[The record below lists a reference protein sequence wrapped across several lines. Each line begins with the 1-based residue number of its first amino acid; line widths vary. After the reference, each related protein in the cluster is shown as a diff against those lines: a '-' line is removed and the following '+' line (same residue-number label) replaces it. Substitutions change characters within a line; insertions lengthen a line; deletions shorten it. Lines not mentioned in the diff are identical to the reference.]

1 MAVLATYAGRQA
13 GSWCSSPH
21 SIACRRA
28 ENGILVAIATHDEPC
43 KRLIE
48 ANGTAVRDV
57 GCVNTRDLA
66 SHDASTDRGELVA
79 SLDLQLDLPSG
90 QKANGC
96 FNQRTVGR
104 DIDDRHF
111 VSWTHARLMNA
122 ELRDSPC
129 SCGETT
135 VG

>member
-1 MAVLATYAGRQA
+1 MAVPPTCACRPA
-13 GSWCSSPH
+13 GSWCSSPPP
-21 SIACRRA
+21 IAGRRA
-28 ENGILVAIATHDEPC
+28 ENDILVAIAIHDEPC

-57 GCVNTRDLA
+57 GCVNTRDMA
-66 SHDASTDRGELVA
+66 SHDASTDRRELIA
-79 SLDLQLDLPSG
+79 SLDLQLDLPSW

-96 FNQRTVGR
+96 FDQRAVSG

-111 VSWTHARLMNA
+111 VSWTHACLQNA
-122 ELRDSPC
+122 QLRDSTSSP
-129 SCGETT
+129 GETT

>member
-1 MAVLATYAGRQA
+1 MVVPATCACRPA
-13 GSWCSSPH
+13 GSWCSSLPP
-21 SIACRRA
+21 IAFRRA
-28 ENGILVAIATHDEPC
+28 ENGILVAVAAPDEPRE
-43 KRLIE
+43 RLIE

-66 SHDASTDRGELVA
+66 SHDASTDRRELVA
-79 SLDLQLDLPSG
+79 SLYLQLDLPSW

-96 FNQRTVGR
+96 FDQRTVSR

-111 VSWTHARLMNA
+111 VSWTHARLKNA
-122 ELRDSPC
+122 QLRDSTSPP
-129 SCGETT
+129 GETT